1 MAFDYY
7 YTMEYLPTRYEADQ
21 YEWANRRAV
30 WNFKDGNCSSTILV
44 MLKRHVSRIIGS
56 DSKDDYVIC
65 FIPAS
70 TKAKTLNRFGE
81 VADELESRTGVK
93 ATLNAITKPIDTAAG
108 HVAGK
113 SSDPTAGFCFDSD
126 FFRIQ
131 LYNKF
136 IISSR
141 DLSVVSTPFEIRR
154 FQFSSKSE
162 KKSQIL
168 SSGLY
173 LLYINSLIF
182 SSIIVVYDD

>member
-56 DSKDDYVIC
+56 NSKDDYVIC

-126 FFRIQ
+126 FFRGKKVI
-131 LYNKF
+131 LIDDVITRGRTFNDTASKLM
-136 IISSR
+136 SHGAK
-141 DLSVVSTPFEIRR
+141 SVVGLFVAKTVNPDWN
-154 FQFSSKSE
+154 SS
-162 KKSQIL
+162 
-168 SSGLY
+168 
-173 LLYINSLIF
+173 
-182 SSIIVVYDD
+182 VA